1 MSIEIN
7 SSPIVQGFTLAT
19 VIPAVAS
26 TLKQAQREAAG
37 ALHCL
42 ARYHAR
48 VKAVGG
54 TKLPPDAATR
64 MAARRFGQVLVEQTI
79 NGSTFFLA
87 VKLAL
92 MGFGAAGGVTAQVA
106 ITGNTII
113 TPHQTQRF
121 NPARILF
128 DALGS
133 EPDWVNCLS
142 EEALAIFAYQ
152 SGAFA
157 ALCGYGEGSPE
168 EAPTSPAP
176 PAPSHFRVT
185 VIRPHSGSLSWRST

>member
-26 TLKQAQREAAG
+26 TLKQAQREAAE

-92 MGFGAAGGVTAQVA
+92 MGFGAAWGVT
-106 ITGNTII
+106 G
-113 TPHQTQRF
+113 P
-121 NPARILF
+121 
-128 DALGS
+128 
-133 EPDWVNCLS
+133 
-142 EEALAIFAYQ
+142 
-152 SGAFA
+152 
-157 ALCGYGEGSPE
+157 SPE
-168 EAPTSPAP
+168 SAQAIVATATNLTAKWSEVGCQAA
-176 PAPSHFRVT
+176 R
-185 VIRPHSGSLSWRST
+185 LSDQQT